1 MYWLYILVALA
12 LIIQSYLLS
21 NRSKSSEGQED
32 DSRFLVELEKEMRRR
47 EDEEHHEEMKAGN
60 LSQAT
65 FVLTLEEK
73 EEEMTILNQGI
84 RQSELEEMVLKEEDL
99 KLLHQQ
105 KLLQEEVSR
114 GAAVGC
120 YDFKSNGAQNHSP
133 H

>member
-1 MYWLYILVALA
+1 M
-12 LIIQSYLLS
+12 
-21 NRSKSSEGQED
+21 SSGEQED
-32 DSRFLVELEKEMRRR
+32 DSRFLVELEEEMRRQ
-47 EDEEHHEEMKAGN
+47 EEEEHHEKMKAGS

-105 KLLQEEVSR
+105 KLLLEEVSH
-114 GAAVGC
+114 GTAV
-120 YDFKSNGAQNHSP
+120 SNRHKP
-133 H
+133 VTI